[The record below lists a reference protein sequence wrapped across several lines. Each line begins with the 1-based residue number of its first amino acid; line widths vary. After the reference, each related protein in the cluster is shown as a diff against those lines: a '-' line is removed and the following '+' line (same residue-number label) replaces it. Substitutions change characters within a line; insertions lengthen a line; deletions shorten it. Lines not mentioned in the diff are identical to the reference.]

1 MLRIYFFILV
11 ACITL
16 LLTASTIT
24 TAQTGE
30 LRGHVVIVGADGAKS
45 PAGEAAIDVYRTDLP
60 GKYNTKANKK
70 GEFVFAGLP
79 YVGEYLV
86 VVSHPSAQPTWQ
98 PRVKVGRGVDYE
110 FTLSPGDGK
119 RPTLDEVKAA
129 MAATPEAAAS
139 RGSESA
145 EDRAKREETLRK
157 NEEIKAANQKAEAI
171 NAIVSRTFKAGNE
184 AMQARNYDEAIKQ
197 FEEGIAADAEQP
209 ALLTNK
215 ANALKLRGVQR
226 FNAAVTSADEAAK
239 TAGLKSAKED
249 FTAAK
254 EASWK
259 AVELL
264 KAQPAPTDPAEQ
276 ARINLNKLAAMS
288 VRAEA
293 MRLFVT
299 KVDTSQ
305 VDAGSVAYEEYLA
318 IEADAKRK
326 ADAAAAYAQML
337 FDANAFDKALA
348 QYQKILESNP
358 DDLTAL
364 LRSGM
369 ALFNIGAINSDKSK
383 YQEAANYL
391 AKFVEK
397 APDTDAMKADAKAI
411 LDNLKEQE
419 NVKPEKAP
427 APTRRRRP

>member
-1 MLRIYFFILV
+1 MFRTFFFSFV
-11 ACITL
+11 ACVAVL
-16 LLTASTIT
+16 LGAATAS
-24 TAQTGE
+24 AQTGE
-30 LRGHVVIVGADGAKS
+30 LRGHVVMVGADGTKT
-45 PAGEAAIDVYRTDLP
+45 PASEAAIDVYRTDLP

-79 YVGEYLV
+79 YVGDYLV

-98 PRVKVGRGVDYE
+98 QGIKVGRDIDFE
-110 FTLSPGDGK
+110 FTLSPGNGQ

-129 MAATPEAAAS
+129 LAATPGAAS
-139 RGSESA
+139 GGRESA
-145 EDRAKREETLRK
+145 EDRAKREELLRK
-157 NEEIKAANQKAEAI
+157 NEEIRAANQQAEQI
-171 NAIVSRTFKAGNE
+171 NAIVSRTFKAGND
-184 AMQARNYDEAIKQ
+184 AMIAKNYDEAVRQ
-197 FEEGIAADAEQP
+197 FDEGIAADPEQP

-226 FNAAVTSADEAAK
+226 FNAAVTSGDDSAK
-239 TAGLKSAKED
+239 TAGLKSAQED

-254 EASWK
+254 EASVK
-259 AVELL
+259 AVDLL
-264 KAQPAPTDPAEQ
+264 KNQPAPTDAAEQ
-276 ARINLNKLAAMS
+276 ARINANKLAAMG
-288 VRAEA
+288 VRAES

-305 VDAGSVAYEEYLA
+305 VDAGSTAYQEYLA
-318 IEADAKRK
+318 LETDPKRK
-326 ADAAAAYAQML
+326 AEAEAAYAQML

-369 ALFNIGAINSDKSK
+369 ALFNIGAINSDKTK

-391 AKFVEK
+391 ARFVEK
-397 APDTDAMKADAKAI
+397 APDSDVMKADAKMI

-427 APTRRRRP
+427 PPARRRRP